1 MLSMKKWET
10 SDMAKVLKQKKVKS
24 DFVTYLKSQSK
35 AYGRRSVAEAIRTYK
50 VSKAFGNDEETAA
63 EEAIY
68 TLQEHSYEF

>member
-35 AYGRRSVAEAIRTYK
+35 AYGRRSVSEAVRTYK
-50 VSKAFGNDEETAA
+50 VSKAFGNSEDDAR